1 MSYKG
6 KISMRR
12 KGSLRER
19 FQYWF
24 DNRMTKGSVGLIRI
38 LIAFSVLL
46 VLILAGITLLSGILS
61 DEEDTNFV
69 LWNSLANL
77 INAEIP
83 TLRENSV
90 WYTVL
95 MAIIAIIGLLFA
107 SVLIGIITS
116 AIENKISELRKGN
129 SIVLENGHI
138 VILGFTPG
146 EYTLIQQLIL
156 AADGKKMCVVIAED
170 MERDE
175 MEDYIYN
182 NIPDIPENFR
192 IVCRSIDIC
201 DPMSIAKCSISTCRT
216 VIVNPMDDMRTI
228 KVVLAV
234 STLLQGKEMLGIRV
248 TAIVSS
254 DKYKMPASLAQQ
266 YRITTIQTND
276 TLARMI
282 AHSCTQKG
290 LSDTFSEIFNFEG
303 CEFYVRKLAGTE
315 GLTFEEIM
323 YRIDDG
329 VPVGIVK
336 DNDVRINPDAKY
348 IVQKEDQII
357 VFSENIDSAMLTS
370 NAKPAQIQTSASNTT
385 FEKEDENKLR
395 TIVIGYNDTFLVI
408 LRELPEDIKR
418 VTLVNNYDYDKDE
431 IKRIAKER
439 DMEIEYYYDDISKE
453 SNLVR
458 LVRTAE
464 HIIILNDHKKN
475 EDEADMDVIF
485 YLLNLRDIRLRLK
498 LDYNITAEMR
508 SEKNQKLVFAD
519 DHIDFLVSSRMTSLI
534 LVQLAESPDLIEVF
548 RELLSNKGNELHLK
562 SALALNCV
570 GEYTGAELRS
580 FALGYGYVMIGYMNK
595 GGESFFN
602 PALNEVVS
610 LNEDS
615 SLIVIAN
622 R

>member
-1 MSYKG
+1 MK
-6 KISMRR
+6 R
-12 KGSLRER
+12 KGSIKQR

-46 VLILAGITLLSGILS
+46 VLVFSMVALSIGILS
-61 DEEDTNFV
+61 DEEDTTFV
-69 LWNSLANL
+69 IWNSLANL

-83 TLRENSV
+83 VLRERSTG
-90 WYTVL
+90 YTIL
-95 MAIIAIIGLLFA
+95 MALIAILGLLFA

-116 AIENKISELRKGN
+116 AIENKLSELRKGN
-129 SIVLENGHI
+129 SIVLEKGHI

-216 VIVNPMDDMRTI
+216 VIVHPMDDMRTL

-248 TAIVSS
+248 TAIVS
-254 DKYKMPASLAQQ
+254 KNQYKMPASLSQQ
-266 YRITTIQTND
+266 YKITTIQTND

-303 CEFYVRKLAGTE
+303 CEFYIRKLEETAG
-315 GLTFEEIM
+315 LSFEELM
-323 YRIDDG
+323 YRLDDA

-336 DNDVRINPDAKY
+336 NDMVEINPGNNY
-348 IVQKEDQII
+348 IIQADDSII

-370 NAKPAQIQTSASNTT
+370 NSKPANIQDAIIK
-385 FEKEDENKLR
+385 EKDNPEIIEAQR
-395 TIVIGYNDTFLVI
+395 TVVIGYNDSFLVI
-408 LRELPEDIKR
+408 LQELPEDIHK
-418 VTLVNNYDYDKDE
+418 VTLVNNFDYDKDE
-431 IKRIAKER
+431 IKRISSER
-439 DMEIEYYYDDISKE
+439 NMEIEYYYDDISTE
-453 SNLVR
+453 SNLVK

-464 HIIILNDHKKN
+464 HIIILNNHEKD
-475 EDEADMDVIF
+475 EDEADMEVIF
-485 YLLNLRDIRLRLK
+485 YLLTLRDIRMRLR
-498 LDYNITAEMR
+498 LDYNVTAEMR
-508 SEKNQKLVFAD
+508 SEKNQKLVLAD
-519 DHIDFLVSSRMTSLI
+519 DHIDFVVSSRMTSLI

-548 RELLSNKGNELHLK
+548 RELLSVKGNELHLK
-562 SALALNCV
+562 NAAACGCV
-570 GEYTGAELRS
+570 GDYTGAELRS
-580 FALGYGYVMIGYMNK
+580 FALMKGWIMIGYMNK

-602 PALNEVVS
+602 PALNETVS
-610 LNEDS
+610 LNNNS
-615 SLIVIAN
+615 SLIVIAQ